1 VRFTFDLQ
9 GVMRIGSFEIAA
21 GFATLSEE
29 IEGLEA
35 KAHQRKVT

>member
-9 GVMRIGSFEIAA
+9 GVIRIGSFEIAR

-35 KAHQRKVT
+35 NAHQLKVS